1 MSYLKA
7 DEMRTVKHETYDS
20 TNDDKV
26 RVYLGSQKP
35 VQVTVEKSSLAND
48 SYDTV
53 LFNKQILIAQTDQ
66 LKKLK
71 EV

>member
-35 VQVTVEKSSLAND
+35 VQVTVEKSSLA
-48 SYDTV
+48 
-53 LFNKQILIAQTDQ
+53 ILSIVFQR
-66 LKKLK
+66 
-71 EV
+71 